1 MYSIHWPKFSYEKAE
16 KPPERP
22 LNTFEK
28 EDRHIKVD
36 YAVIAVLYVA
46 VLLIVWSSVM
56 L

>member
-1 MYSIHWPKFSYEKAE
+1 MYSIHWPKLHYERAE
-16 KPPERP
+16 KSEKP

-46 VLLIVWSSVM
+46 VLLIVWGTVM